1 MKVEIKNYTKIIKKK
16 TILDSINLTFEG
28 GRIYGLRGINGSGK
42 TMLIRAICGL
52 IYPSNGEVI
61 IDDEVIGKDISFP
74 KSVGVLIEGPAFL
87 PNYTGM
93 DNLKLIASVKKVA
106 NENDLSNVLKDVG
119 LDPSDNR
126 PFRKYS
132 LGMKQKLGIAAALM
146 ERPQL
151 LILDEPFNALDDVS
165 IEKTKK
171 LILREKERGS
181 IVILACHDISALQS
195 LSDEIIHIAE
205 GKITKIQK
213 RDDDQ

>member
-28 GRIYGLRGINGSGK
+28 GRIYGIRGINGSGK

-132 LGMKQKLGIAAALM
+132 LGMKQKLGIACAFM
-146 ERPQL
+146 EYPDIV
-151 LILDEPFNALDDVS
+151 ILDEPINAIDKDGVILIREILDDL
-165 IEKTKK
+165 KK
-171 LILREKERGS
+171 RDK
-181 IVILACHDISALQS
+181 IVIIACHDAEEMRVLA
-195 LSDEIIHIAE
+195 DEIIQMEE
-205 GKITKIQK
+205 GRIV
-213 RDDDQ
+213 

>member
-61 IDDEVIGKDISFP
+61 INDEVIGKDISFP
-74 KSVGVLIEGPAFL
+74 KSVGALIEGPAFL

>member
-61 IDDEVIGKDISFP
+61 INDEVIGKDISFP
-74 KSVGVLIEGPAFL
+74 KSVGALIEGPAFL

-151 LILDEPFNALDDVS
+151 IILDEPFNALDDVS